1 VVLEDAL
8 GESWEGDSFGAGEQG
23 SSVVLNKQN
32 IVAIIPARDS
42 PTPQSSPTE
51 QIQKVPLR
59 LTLYAAPLLVH
70 GNLNFARGVDWQRG
84 LSILREEFLIL
95 TNAIVDQFKT
105 RTPMEADLPLM
116 LVNRSRIVMFQ
127 VENQAAEE

>member
-1 VVLEDAL
+1 M
-8 GESWEGDSFGAGEQG
+8 
-23 SSVVLNKQN
+23 
-32 IVAIIPARDS
+32 
-42 PTPQSSPTE
+42 
-51 QIQKVPLR
+51 PLR

-95 TNAIVDQFKT
+95 TNAMAHQFKT
-105 RTPMEADLPLM
+105 RMPLEADLSLI
-116 LVNRSRIVMFQ
+116 LVNRSRIVMFP